1 MYNVVLES
9 GVRQSESAVLFQIL
23 FHFRLLQVIEYSSL
37 CYTVG
42 PCLSILDIVV
52 CICYSQIPN
61 LFLPIPFPFGI
72 HKFVF
77 YVCES
82 VSVL

>member
-52 CICYSQIPN
+52 CICYSQIPD
-61 LFLPIPFPFGI
+61 LSLPTPFPPW
-72 HKFVF
+72 
-77 YVCES
+77 
-82 VSVL
+82 